1 MVVKVSI
8 PDRDIVV
15 NERVKL
21 AVDESE
27 NLAQRTIL
35 LTSFAIWKASQRSN
49 ASDDLLLEIAKTN
62 IASSLHL
69 FRQLPVNVPV
79 AKELVIGKIQ
89 QVQPHL
95 VLCCGMA
102 ESRSKL
108 NVESRA
114 AVGDHVLHSALD
126 LEALTMGLH
135 NTEISE
141 DAGRFVCNGLYY
153 AILNYL
159 QGHHT
164 DARCLF
170 VHVPVLTTTN
180 REKVVA
186 DFSLILER
194 VLTT

>member
-1 MVVKVSI
+1 MRI
-8 PDRDIVV
+8 LDPDFVV
-15 NERVKL
+15 NESAQL
-21 AVDESE
+21 AVGESQTVS
-27 NLAQRTIL
+27 QRTVL
-35 LTSFAIWKASQRSN
+35 LTSFAIWKAHQRSN
-49 ASDDLLLEIAKTN
+49 ASDDLLLEIAKTSV
-62 IASSLHL
+62 ISSLHV

-89 QVQPHL
+89 QIQPHV
-95 VLCCGMA
+95 VLCCGVA

-114 AVGDHVLHSALD
+114 VVGDHVLHTAFD
-126 LEALTMGLH
+126 LEALTMGLYS
-135 NTEISE
+135 TEISE

-159 QGHHT
+159 QGHHP
-164 DARCLF
+164 DKQCLF
-170 VHVPVLTTTN
+170 VHVPVLTTSN

-194 VLTT
+194 VLTI